1 MAVSSDTFGVLRRL
15 GIAFN
20 SGNFRS
26 FCLKPLQ
33 VKCFDY
39 ILKGYDVVAVL
50 PTGFGKS
57 LLFQLLPNLLPIKA
71 DKNIVIVVCPLNA
84 IMDDQLKVLKDRKVA
99 ADVLGSFGKFI

>member
-20 SGNFRS
+20 SGNFP

-57 LLFQLLPNLLPIKA
+57 LLFQLLPNFQGRQEHCDCCLTSKRH
-71 DKNIVIVVCPLNA
+71 D
-84 IMDDQLKVLKDRKVA
+84 
-99 ADVLGSFGKFI
+99 G